1 MLKKIL
7 IISIILSTYISRS
20 QDRIKVNYSE
30 NRIDTLIE
38 KYRKSN
44 HYKKIWVYRIQLESG
59 EKPEKIKHAKDE
71 YLKIFPLEI
80 VEEVFEP
87 PFFKAITGVFSDKK
101 QAEKKLL
108 EIKKKFKNSFIFQDL
123 ISMDVFKEAQILK

>member
-7 IISIILSTYISRS
+7 IVSVTLSTYISRS
-20 QDRIKVNYSE
+20 QDRIKVNYSD
-30 NRIDTLIE
+30 NRIYTLIE
-38 KYRKSN
+38 NYRKLN

-59 EKPEKIKHAKDE
+59 EKPEKIKRTKDV
-71 YLKIFPLEI
+71 YLTLFPFEI

-108 EIKKKFKNSFIFQDL
+108 EIKNNFKNSFIFQDL
-123 ISMDVFKEAQILK
+123 ISMDVFKETQILK